1 LHVDSHVH
9 IGQFD
14 EYYYDPTEIVEI
26 VMSSGIREM
35 WFSSTTSCTDS
46 VRYTAIEKEIQDL
59 LTKIPYSPE
68 TVRSL
73 LWYSPDYIAQG
84 VNVETACNAIPYKGI
99 KLHPYANHW
108 DFADS
113 RHNETLHGL
122 FDHAAKNGLPVLI
135 HTRESGRDNADRFE
149 SFFAE
154 YKSAQCVLAHCRPL
168 DTTLSMLE
176 KYPNVSCD
184 TSFVPQEHIRQIVS
198 AGYGDRVLT
207 GTDFPITHYFR
218 TKYPEEGQDNNI
230 TLREQYKQD
239 IERIVA
245 CVKGLSEK

>member
-1 LHVDSHVH
+1 
-9 IGQFD
+9 
-14 EYYYDPTEIVEI
+14 
-26 VMSSGIREM
+26 
-35 WFSSTTSCTDS
+35 
-46 VRYTAIEKEIQDL
+46 
-59 LTKIPYSPE
+59 
-68 TVRSL
+68 
-73 LWYSPDYIAQG
+73 
-84 VNVETACNAIPYKGI
+84 
-99 KLHPYANHW
+99 
-108 DFADS
+108 
-113 RHNETLHGL
+113 
-122 FDHAAKNGLPVLI
+122 
-135 HTRESGRDNADRFE
+135 
-149 SFFAE
+149 
-154 YKSAQCVLAHCRPL
+154 
-168 DTTLSMLE
+168 MLE